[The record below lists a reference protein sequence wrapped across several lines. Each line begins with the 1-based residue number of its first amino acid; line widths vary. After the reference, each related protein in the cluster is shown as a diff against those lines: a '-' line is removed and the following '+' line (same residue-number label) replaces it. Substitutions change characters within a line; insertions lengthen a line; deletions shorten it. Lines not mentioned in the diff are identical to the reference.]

1 MKKRVLFVIESLS
14 GGGAEKVLSTI
25 VKNIDKTKFDI
36 TVLTVVKIGVYVEE
50 VEKYCTLISML
61 PEYEKLTNPID
72 KIKYK
77 VDYRKIYKEDCA
89 KIYKKYV
96 KNVYDVEIAFV
107 EGFVTKLV
115 ANSTNKYSKK
125 YAWIHT
131 DMIKNN
137 HADDNYSN
145 FEEHK
150 KIYSKFDTI
159 FAVSEYVKEVFGEK
173 FGNEFKEKTKIQYN
187 PVDSQEIEK
196 LAQKPINDQYEKQV
210 KFIAIGRFV
219 EAKGFDRLVSSAYK
233 LHKEGYEFEVWIL
246 GQGEGKNDIGQ
257 YIKEDAGPLALVAD
271 LNKVWVVAHVKE
283 KDIPLIRRLN
293 RADIRLMA
301 VPDTVFSG
309 TVYHVS
315 ELLDEETRSVEVIIE
330 CDNRDRRLK
339 PFMYG
344 TVQLTD
350 TPSRALVIPTSA
362 VLQREDDCYVLVRES
377 EDRYRKVRISVS
389 SSDERQTVVSSGL
402 GDGDEVVT
410 EGAFYLID
418 AR

>member
-1 MKKRVLFVIESLS
+1 MKKKVLFVIESLS
-14 GGGAEKVLSTI
+14 GGGAEKVLTTI

-36 TVLTVVKIGVYVEE
+36 TVLTVVKTGVYVEE
-50 VEKYCTLISML
+50 IEKYCTLISML
-61 PEYEKLTNPID
+61 PEYEKLTNPIA
-72 KIKYK
+72 KMKYK
-77 VDYRKIYKEDCA
+77 VDYKKIYKEDCA

-145 FEEHK
+145 FKEHK

-159 FAVSEYVKEVFGEK
+159 FAVSEYVKEVFAEK
-173 FGNEFKEKTKIQYN
+173 FGNEFKKKTKIQYN

-246 GQGEGKNDIGQ
+246 GQGKGKNNIGQ
-257 YIKEDAGPLALVAD
+257 YIKENQMQDYFKLKGFQENPYPYIKACDIYVQPSRFEGKAVTVTEAQI
-271 LNKVWVVAHVKE
+271 LNKPIIITNYSTANSQI
-283 KDIPLIRRLN
+283 KDGYDGYICDMSIKGI
-293 RADIRLMA
+293 AEAI
-301 VPDTVFSG
+301 
-309 TVYHVS
+309 
-315 ELLDEETRSVEVIIE
+315 ELLYKNKEMRKSFINNCKNTNYSNDYELNKLYEIIE
-330 CDNRDRRLK
+330 
-339 PFMYG
+339 
-344 TVQLTD
+344 
-350 TPSRALVIPTSA
+350 S
-362 VLQREDDCYVLVRES
+362 
-377 EDRYRKVRISVS
+377 
-389 SSDERQTVVSSGL
+389 
-402 GDGDEVVT
+402 
-410 EGAFYLID
+410 
-418 AR
+418 